1 MKDLV
6 MPYTESGITLDLSGL
21 DYFCFENCRGYQK
34 LSAHY
39 FKEMDIG
46 WYNAEE
52 DSLYLVELKDFT
64 FKNMTDSH
72 IADQIVWDLVKKSID
87 SISMI
92 IAVKAKTNYSASIRS
107 CLPSSFNEHS
117 SSIKIIHIINCTPEK
132 ESYIP
137 FIRDKFQEHFKAY
150 KILFDIEHCT
160 VVSLRSAKKFLAQI
174 Q

>member
-21 DYFCFENCRGYQK
+21 DYFCFENCKGYQK
-34 LSAHY
+34 LSAHH

-46 WYNAEE
+46 WYNVEE
-52 DSLYLVELKDFT
+52 DTLYLVELKYFT
-64 FKNMTDSH
+64 GKNMTDS
-72 IADQIVWDLVKKSID
+72 ADQIIRDLVKKSID

-92 IAVKAKTNYSASIRS
+92 IAVKAGTHYSASIHS
-107 CLPSSFNEHS
+107 CLPSSFKVRS
-117 SSIKIIHIINCTPEK
+117 SSIKLIHIINCTPEK

-137 FIRDKFQEHFKAY
+137 FIRDKFQERFKAY
-150 KILFDIEHCT
+150 KTLFDIQHCT
-160 VVSLRSAKKFLAQI
+160 VVSLRSAQKFFAQI